1 MKCLS
6 WKPSMENAINSQREG
21 HLAGLV
27 SRGPELG
34 EDFFVADD
42 ARKNLDLPDLVVLR
56 LSPIICV
63 AHEGDYHI

>member
-1 MKCLS
+1 VGSANIRLHALVIS
-6 WKPSMENAINSQREG
+6 RQRDD
-21 HLAGLV
+21 HLVGLV
-27 SRGPELG
+27 CRGPELG

>member
-1 MKCLS
+1 VDSLGFRLQALVIS
-6 WKPSMENAINSQREG
+6 RQRED
-21 HLAGLV
+21 HLVGLV
-27 SRGPELG
+27 CRGPELG

-42 ARKNLDLPDLVVLR
+42 ARKDLDLPDLVVLR